1 MRQHIDSCFHYS
13 VKPQSSKMKEVSS
26 EDIQERSAKKI
37 VLFIVVIITL
47 VVIIVAIA
55 LGVMAII
62 PHKEVEGKVK
72 IQVFVQKA
80 G

>member
-1 MRQHIDSCFHYS
+1 
-13 VKPQSSKMKEVSS
+13 MKEVSS

-47 VVIIVAIA
+47 AVIIVAIA

-72 IQVFVQKA
+72 IQVFVQKT